1 MRKNYLPIFIFIL
14 AVCFSTNAQNISQ
27 MPAVDV
33 TGTSEIK
40 VVPDEVTFALRISKS
55 DKSLQTAKAQ
65 NDANISKII
74 ELVKGFGIP
83 AQNIKTDFISVREK
97 YDRIRQKGDDEYT
110 EVFAGY
116 TVSKTVMVKLQDI
129 SKFENL
135 FSEIIKIG
143 VTAVNSVSFQSSQ
156 LRKHKDQARAMAM
169 KAAKEKAT
177 ALAAEI
183 GQTIGK
189 AVSIEEENEER
200 SSYANSSS
208 NSNSISYSTESESAD
223 NDATF
228 SAGTIT
234 VKALVKVSF
243 LLN

>member
-27 MPAVDV
+27 MPTVDV

-40 VVPDEVTFALRISKS
+40 VVPDEVTFALRITKS

-74 ELVKGFGIP
+74 ELVKGFGIS

-97 YDRIRQKGDDEYT
+97 YDRIKPKGDDEYMD
-110 EVFAGY
+110 VFAGY
-116 TVSKTVMVKLQDI
+116 TVSKTVMVRLQDI
-129 SKFENL
+129 TKFENL
-135 FSEIIKIG
+135 FSEIVKIG
-143 VTAVNSVSFQSSQ
+143 VTEVNSVTFQSSQ

-189 AVSIEEENEER
+189 AVSIEEESVDR
-200 SSYANSSS
+200 SSPYTNSMS
-208 NSNSISYSTESESAD
+208 NSVSYSTEVESAD
-223 NDATF
+223 NDSTF

-234 VKALVKVSF
+234 VKAQVKVSF